1 MKYYVTG
8 DKHGDFHTILQ
19 DGLVKDAN
27 NAIIILGDAGFN
39 FFLNKND
46 VKLKESVSENS
57 SCTWY
62 CVRGN
67 HEARPEDVEGMDFVY
82 DEKIK
87 GNVLMQPEFPTIK
100 YLCDGASYWM
110 NQYRIAVIGG
120 AYSVDK
126 WWRLNRAGIYSKQ
139 DFGYFKPKRSG
150 WFWNEQLDEDE
161 MQKVYQNLGGG
172 CYNFVFSHTCPYS
185 WQPTDLFLNAVDQSS
200 VDNSME
206 VWLDFMKREMVW
218 DHWLFGH
225 YHADRI
231 ERPHVEQYYR
241 DIEGLDDIVIRWED
255 WDDTQELDW
264 WLSVSPNFMKESSH
278 D

>member
-1 MKYYVTG
+1 MQYYVTG
-8 DKHGDFHTILQ
+8 DKHGAFHTILQ
-19 DGLVKDAN
+19 DGLVKDKN

-39 FFLNKND
+39 FFLNQND
-46 VKLKESVSENS
+46 VELKKSVSENS

-67 HEARPEDVEGMDFVY
+67 HEARPEDIDGMDFVY

-100 YLCDGASYWM
+100 YLCDGADYWM
-110 NQYRIAVIGG
+110 NQYRVAVIGG

-139 DFGYFKPKRSG
+139 DWNYFKPKKSG

-161 MQKVYQNLGGG
+161 MQKAHLNLGGG
-172 CYNFVFSHTCPYS
+172 CYDFVFSHTCPLS

-218 DHWLFGH
+218 DCWLFGH

-231 ERPHVEQYYR
+231 ERPHVEMYYH
-241 DIEGLDDIVIRWED
+241 DIELLDDIAARWALYDKGNEI
-255 WDDTQELDW
+255 DW
-264 WLSVSPNFMKESSH
+264 WLTTSPNYYMSV
-278 D
+278 